1 MSHGSEKHSLP
12 LPLDRDLV
20 VVDVGCRW
28 GFADAF
34 IDDLD
39 KFRLFGFDPDK
50 DECTRLNL
58 KYSSDRIK
66 LVPLGLSDHDGRSDL
81 YLTKE
86 PACSSL
92 FEPDP
97 YVTES
102 YPALDCAKRVS
113 QSEIELITLDAWAE
127 LNSIKYV
134 DHLKIDT
141 QGSELLVL
149 EGAKKL
155 LENIRTLEIEVEF
168 NPIYKGQPLFS
179 DVDVFLRQRGFVL
192 WKLTN
197 LVHYGLEGENNL
209 DLGED
214 RIHYDNRSQ
223 LIRKYGGQLYWA
235 DAHYV
240 NNEIAQFLH
249 TTQQQI
255 NRDITM
261 LECLNHFDLSSR
273 LRQKLLHYRSG
284 M

>member
-1 MSHGSEKHSLP
+1 MSHGSEVHSLP

-34 IDDLD
+34 IEDLD

-50 DECTRLNL
+50 DECTRLNM
-58 KYSSDRIK
+58 KYISDRIK
-66 LVPLGLSDHDGRSDL
+66 FVPLGLSDHDGKSSI

-97 YVTES
+97 YLTEY
-102 YPALDCAKRVS
+102 YPALDCAKKVS
-113 QSEIELITLDAWAE
+113 QLEIELISLDAWAE
-127 LNSIKYV
+127 LNSINYV
-134 DHLKIDT
+134 DYLKIDT

-149 EGAKKL
+149 KGANKL

-179 DVDVFLRQRGFVL
+179 DVDIFLRQHGFVL

-214 RIHYDNRSQ
+214 RIHFDSRSQ
-223 LIRKYGGQLYWA
+223 KIRKHGGQLYWA

-240 NNEIAQFLH
+240 KNEIAQSLL

-255 NRDITM
+255 YRDITL
-261 LECLNHFDLSSR
+261 LECLKHFDLSSR
-273 LRQKLLHYRSG
+273 LRKKLASF
-284 M
+284 